1 MLLGDQAQ
9 QKTASVSLAS
19 EQAMNHYEKY
29 GEYSRAA
36 DASETAKTALI
47 FLGIG
52 IGIGALISL
61 LLAPH
66 SGSEVRQAVRGKL
79 DDARR
84 GLSRQ
89 SNRVR
94 QKVMP
99 ISRTQ

>member
-1 MLLGDQAQ
+1 
-9 QKTASVSLAS
+9 
-19 EQAMNHYEKY
+19 MNHYEKY

-36 DASETAKTALI
+36 GASDTAKTALI

-61 LLAPH
+61 LVAPR
-66 SGSEVRQAVRGKL
+66 SGSEVRQAVRSKL

-89 SNRVR
+89 SSRVR

-99 ISRTQ
+99 ISRTR

>member
-1 MLLGDQAQ
+1 M
-9 QKTASVSLAS
+9 
-19 EQAMNHYEKY
+19 AMNHYEKY

-36 DASETAKTALI
+36 NASETAKTALI

-52 IGIGALISL
+52 IAIGALISL
-61 LLAPH
+61 VLAPR

-89 SNRVR
+89 SSRVR
-94 QKVMP
+94 EKVMP
-99 ISRTQ
+99 ISRSR

>member
-1 MLLGDQAQ
+1 
-9 QKTASVSLAS
+9 
-19 EQAMNHYEKY
+19 MNQYEKY

-36 DASETAKTALI
+36 GAFDTAKTALI

-61 LLAPH
+61 LVAPW
-66 SGSEVRQAVRGKL
+66 SGSEVRQALRGKL

-89 SNRVR
+89 SSGVR

-99 ISRTQ
+99 ISRTR

>member
-1 MLLGDQAQ
+1 
-9 QKTASVSLAS
+9 
-19 EQAMNHYEKY
+19 MNPYDKY

-36 DASETAKTALI
+36 GGSDTPRTALI

-61 LLAPH
+61 LVAPR

-94 QKVMP
+94 EKVMP
-99 ISRTQ
+99 IRRTR

>member
-1 MLLGDQAQ
+1 MDY
-9 QKTASVSLAS
+9 
-19 EQAMNHYEKY
+19 YEKY

-36 DASETAKTALI
+36 AVPETTKTALI

-52 IGIGALISL
+52 IGIGAIISL
-61 LLAPH
+61 LVTPR

-89 SNRVR
+89 SSRVR

-99 ISRTQ
+99 ISRTR

>member
-1 MLLGDQAQ
+1 
-9 QKTASVSLAS
+9 
-19 EQAMNHYEKY
+19 MNHYEKY

-36 DASETAKTALI
+36 AGSDTAKTALM

-61 LLAPH
+61 LLAPR
-66 SGSEVRQAVRGKL
+66 SGSEVRRAVRDRF

-89 SNRVR
+89 GSRVREQASRIAGNAR